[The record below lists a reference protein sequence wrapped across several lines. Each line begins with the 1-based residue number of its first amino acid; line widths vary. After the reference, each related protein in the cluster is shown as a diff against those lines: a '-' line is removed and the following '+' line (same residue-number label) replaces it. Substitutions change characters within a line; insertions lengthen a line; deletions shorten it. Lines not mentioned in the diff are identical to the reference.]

1 MATHSSIFA
10 WRIPWTE
17 EPSRYNPQGCKESG
31 RTEHRTLFT
40 HLYLIY
46 FCMLVKSRAIRS
58 PGRVCTGLVI
68 SHF

>member
-1 MATHSSIFA
+1 MATHSSILA

-17 EPSRYNPQGCKESG
+17 EPSGYSPCSCRESG
-31 RTEHRTLFT
+31 SMEHLTLFT

-46 FCMLVKSRAIRS
+46 LCMLVKSRAIGS